1 MTEHEGVLRQK
12 LDCFVLSTAKVQQVA
27 ARLSAFARLLVISLR
42 DALEVPIL
50 TKSNFH
56 LSHLSAKT
64 GCKEAASHAS
74 KPPKALTI
82 QSPREKQQGGLAYMK
97 LRLLLTAGVR
107 MT

>member
-50 TKSNFH
+50 TKSNLH
-56 LSHLSAKT
+56 LSHLSVKT
-64 GCKEAASHAS
+64 GCKEAAGHTS
-74 KPPKALTI
+74 KRPKALTR

-97 LRLLLTAGVR
+97 LGNCSQLGAG
-107 MT
+107 